1 MTSANTIVAN
11 AMVARNAMSR
21 SGNYEVTL
29 ETITLKGNTTSTT
42 TMTDAQ
48 LKSWLG
54 LIHCGG
60 LYAEATTR
68 FARGEKYY
76 DANVDMHPTVHIKP
90 IL

>member
-1 MTSANTIVAN
+1 MTSTDKIVAN
-11 AMVARNAMSR
+11 AMAAKNAAPR

-29 ETITLKGNTTSTT
+29 ETVTLKGNITSTA

-60 LYAEATTR
+60 LYAEATAR

>member
-1 MTSANTIVAN
+1 MTSSNSTVAN
-11 AMVARNAMSR
+11 AIAARNAVPR

-29 ETITLKGNTTSTT
+29 ETVTMKGNTTSTA

-60 LYAEATTR
+60 IYAEATAR